1 MARIRGR
8 LLRFLSG
15 RTRTRGIAF
24 GKRCRLGLEGGLCR
38 NEVMRKGQVDEL
50 QLIGC
55 SNKFGKLGQF
65 Y

>member
-1 MARIRGR
+1 MARIRGL

-15 RTRTRGIAF
+15 RTRTRVTAS
-24 GKRCRLGLEGGLCR
+24 GKQRRLGLEGGLCR

-55 SNKFGKLGQF
+55 SNKFGQLGQF